1 MGGKK
6 TPVIKR
12 KNPFMNGLLKV
23 VSEAFETRG
32 GKKDSLTMH
41 FEQKESL
48 NVCVEGGIERKK
60 KQKSK

>member
-1 MGGKK
+1 
-6 TPVIKR
+6 
-12 KNPFMNGLLKV
+12 MNGLLKV